1 MPDHSP
7 IKNVRS
13 LVLRTFASPVEIR
26 TQRVLLR
33 QWKDS
38 DLDRWA
44 AMNADAE
51 VRKYFPK
58 LLDRAEADDE
68 ASRIRGNIAQRGWGM
83 WAIEIPGVHAFAGFV
98 GLSLPALEAAWMPA
112 VEIGW
117 RLSQAAWHKG
127 YATEGAIA
135 AMNFAFDELHLP
147 EVVAMSV
154 KTNTPSHNVME
165 RLGMTRDPS
174 ADFDHPRVPTDW
186 PLKTHILHRISPATW
201 KARRST

>member
-7 IKNVRS
+7 IRNVRS

-38 DLDRWA
+38 DLDAWA
-44 AMNADAE
+44 EMNADPE

-58 LLDRAEADDE
+58 VLDRAEADGE
-68 ASRIRGNIAQRGWGM
+68 ASRIRGGIAQRGWGM
-83 WAIEIPGVHAFAGFV
+83 WAIEIPGILPFAGLV
-98 GLSLPALEAAWMPA
+98 GLNLPAFQAPWMPA

-117 RLSQAAWHKG
+117 RLSRDAWHKG
-127 YATEGAIA
+127 YATEGAVA

-154 KTNTPSHNVME
+154 KTNTPSHQVMQ
-165 RLGMTRDPS
+165 RLGMTHDPS
-174 ADFDHPRVPTDW
+174 ADFDHPRVPADW

>member
-117 RLSQAAWHKG
+117 RLSRDAWHKG

-165 RLGMTRDPS
+165 RLGMTPEAVAQAARDS
-174 ADFDHPRVPTDW
+174 LAAVPG
-186 PLKTHILHRISPATW
+186 
-201 KARRST
+201 

>member
-1 MPDHSP
+1 MPDRAP
-7 IKNVRS
+7 LTKIRS
-13 LVLRTFASPVEIR
+13 LVVRTFASPIELR

-117 RLSQAAWHKG
+117 RLSRDAWHKG
-127 YATEGAIA
+127 YATEAAVA
-135 AMNFAFDELHLP
+135 AMNFAFDELDLP
-147 EVVAMSV
+147 EVMQ
-154 KTNTPSHNVME
+154 
-165 RLGMTRDPS
+165 RLGMTHDPS
-174 ADFDHPRVPTDW
+174 ADFDHPRVPADW